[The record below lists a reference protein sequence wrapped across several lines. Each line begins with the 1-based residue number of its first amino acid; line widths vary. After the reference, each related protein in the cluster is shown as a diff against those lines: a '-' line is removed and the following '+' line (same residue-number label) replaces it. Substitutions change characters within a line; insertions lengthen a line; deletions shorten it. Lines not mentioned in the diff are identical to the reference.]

1 MLIRLFKIFG
11 IAILLLIALLIVG
24 VLMLQQ
30 PRYQTML
37 ANALLHR
44 IETQTGARAEF
55 DRVDLD
61 FPRTLSLRGFY
72 LEDPDGD
79 TLLFAGSLHARLT
92 LFRPLK
98 RQIHLSKVSL
108 DDVKVFMDRPSP
120 DAPFNF
126 GFLLEPSQPKP
137 EKSASNRLRKPLD
150 FKVSNFELSNLS
162 VRFNDADGIR
172 IDPARVKRL
181 SIEVRQLDLEEKS
194 IDIRRLVIDQPYA
207 NLVPSGKHEKP
218 VKPLESLLPDLGWTV
233 RADAVEIREGGFTMD
248 LPGGLPLQGYSDSKK
263 LDLRDINLEVNHI
276 SLDSLL
282 RLQIARL
289 TAAEAGGI
297 TVGETAGN
305 LEVTPRGILA
315 EGFSL
320 AVNQSRLDF
329 TARLDVPEPSA
340 FLESA
345 WLDGKLKVYADPAD
359 ANLFLPADKALA
371 RAVLFSGRLSGTYD
385 KLQIAQG
392 DLAAGNL
399 RMLFN
404 GRLTGAGSGGPPVFD
419 ISLAP
424 LTGAA
429 ADITAVAPWISVPPE
444 ISQLGRIRA
453 TGRIWGE
460 PSDLRARL
468 DLVTQAGDLNTDLTL
483 NMKEGPSYSGRLDL
497 DGFDVRALLPD
508 SLAGRASGWLEIR
521 GTGMEWTS
529 MKADMTGGFTS
540 LELKGYTYSGVDLS
554 GRFNECVFEGDIAIA
569 DECAALDFSGS
580 IDLSDTIPEIKARLM
595 VDHADLEALN
605 LFGDKLVV
613 TLGGEVHLTGTGF
626 GDLNGSMLLHN
637 LKLENNNDEVNF
649 ETTTLTLLSEPDYK
663 QYDLFSPELSIHV
676 RGDFDPVTLPREL
689 RRTLSHYIYY
699 VDFTDTAQVVP
710 QRIEGE
716 ISLAEGFGLTRF
728 LIGDIELPDNLEVGF
743 RFDNSSDLLDVRL
756 HSNYLAYRQYAAD
769 TLDFSLKTSAGTLNV
784 NTTISEAQLSRGI
797 RLNDLALTTAST
809 KDYITWKLS
818 IEEEDAP
825 NRVVLAPEVEF
836 IGDSIL
842 IHFVDS
848 YLKLNNTLW
857 PFNEDNQL
865 VLTDEAFVA
874 RNFSIHNRDQY
885 LEIINASNDLS
896 DVSLEFHR
904 LDLPALANIVQLDT
918 IVRNGLLSGII
929 RVDDPLKDLQ
939 ADIGLVFESLQV
951 FDYACDTLEIDAYY
965 RKSLHEVE
973 LVAAFKDPEYD
984 LTAIG
989 NLDLRPGSAEAFDLD
1004 IDARR
1009 VSLSFIDKIIKKGA
1023 KFDVMAQGDLR
1034 LEGSFRSPVLLGN
1047 ARSLDTNTIHIDFLG
1062 LDLIVLEEDV
1072 EFRENAIDFMSMNV
1086 YDVFGNVGFAEGEL
1100 RHSHFKDMSV
1110 DASIAFDNFNL
1121 LNTTQADNDDFY
1133 GRAFADGRVSM
1144 SGLTRNIN
1152 MDIDVRTN
1160 PGTHISI
1167 PVASAG
1173 DVRQYE
1179 NIVFINPFDS
1189 VPAKGIEELL
1199 EIKGINLDFQLEVTP
1214 DAQID
1219 IVLNTESDNNLIAY
1233 GQGDIDLRIDQDKQL
1248 SMYGQYNIRNG
1259 KYVFNP
1265 QNLISKRFDIQEG
1278 SYINWTGKPFEAE
1291 LNIIAAYN
1299 VNARVDNILQDST
1312 QSYQTVP
1319 MDVIIEVGGTLDNTE
1334 VSFDIRT
1341 EQTGI
1346 TRVPDEVTLFLN
1358 DIKDNEGEVTT
1369 QAISLLIVNRFLPS
1383 NTTVF
1388 GGTNLSAGDFGKTT
1402 AFELISNQISNY
1414 LTDAISKLITEAEL
1428 NFNFTQRENLDVE
1441 EPGQTTEFQVDFKT
1455 SFVQN
1460 RIIVK
1465 VGGNFE
1471 VNDAPGAE
1479 QNNIAGDFEVEG
1491 LLTRDGRL
1499 RGKAYHRTADYDIF
1513 NQDRSKTGV
1522 GISYQK
1528 DFDRIGEVFRSDPAR
1543 KQRRLDK
1550 RRDRRER
1557 REAEKAVGGDS
1568 LLPRNEEGETD

>member
-1 MLIRLFKIFG
+1 M
-11 IAILLLIALLIVG
+11 
-24 VLMLQQ
+24 
-30 PRYQTML
+30 
-37 ANALLHR
+37 
-44 IETQTGARAEF
+44 
-55 DRVDLD
+55 
-61 FPRTLSLRGFY
+61 
-72 LEDPDGD
+72 
-79 TLLFAGSLHARLT
+79 
-92 LFRPLK
+92 
-98 RQIHLSKVSL
+98 
-108 DDVKVFMDRPSP
+108 
-120 DAPFNF
+120 
-126 GFLLEPSQPKP
+126 
-137 EKSASNRLRKPLD
+137 
-150 FKVSNFELSNLS
+150 
-162 VRFNDADGIR
+162 
-172 IDPARVKRL
+172 
-181 SIEVRQLDLEEKS
+181 
-194 IDIRRLVIDQPYA
+194 
-207 NLVPSGKHEKP
+207 
-218 VKPLESLLPDLGWTV
+218 
-233 RADAVEIREGGFTMD
+233 
-248 LPGGLPLQGYSDSKK
+248 
-263 LDLRDINLEVNHI
+263 
-276 SLDSLL
+276 
-282 RLQIARL
+282 
-289 TAAEAGGI
+289 
-297 TVGETAGN
+297 
-305 LEVTPRGILA
+305 
-315 EGFSL
+315 
-320 AVNQSRLDF
+320 
-329 TARLDVPEPSA
+329 
-340 FLESA
+340 
-345 WLDGKLKVYADPAD
+345 DPAD
-359 ANLFLPADKALA
+359 ANLFLPPDKPLA
-371 RAVLFSGRLSGTYD
+371 GTVGFSGRVKGNLDG
-385 KLQIAQG
+385 LQFEQG
-392 DLAAGNL
+392 DLTAGKL
-399 RMLFN
+399 RMLFS
-404 GRLTGAGSGGPPVFD
+404 GSLTGAGGGEPVFD
-419 ISLAP
+419 IRISP
-424 LTGAA
+424 MTGSANDLSA
-429 ADITAVAPWISVPPE
+429 IAPWIRVPHE
-444 ISQLGRIRA
+444 ADRLGRIRA
-453 TGRIWGE
+453 NGRIWGKT
-460 PSDLRARL
+460 SDLRA
-468 DLVTQAGDLNTDLTL
+468 VMDLNTQIGDLKADLSL
-483 NMKEGPSYSGRLDL
+483 NTEGVPVYSGRLDL
-497 DGFDVRALLPD
+497 DGFDVRAFLPD
-508 SLAGRASGWLEIR
+508 STAGSASGWLEFN
-521 GTGMEWTS
+521 GTGMEWTT
-529 MKADMTGGFTS
+529 MKADLTGGFST
-540 LELKGYTYSGVDLS
+540 LELNGYAYSGVDVH
-554 GRFNECVFEGDIAIA
+554 GRFSECVFQGDIALA

-580 IDLSDTIPEIKARLM
+580 IDLTDSIPAIQAQLM

-613 TLGGEVHLTGTGF
+613 TLGGEVSLTGTGF
-626 GDLNGSMLLHN
+626 ADLNGSMLLHN
-637 LKLENNNDEVNF
+637 LKLENNNGEVNF
-649 ETTTLTLLSEPDYK
+649 ETTTLTLLSEPEYK
-663 QYDLFSPELSIHV
+663 QYDLFSPELSVHV

-689 RRTLSHYIYY
+689 RRTLSHYIHY
-699 VDFTDTAQVVP
+699 VDFTDTAQLVP

-728 LIGDIELPDNLEVGF
+728 LIGDIELPDNLEAGF

-756 HSNYLAYRQYAAD
+756 HSNYLGYRQYAAD
-769 TLDFSLKTSAGTLNV
+769 TLDFSLNTSRGTLNV
-784 NTTISEAQLSRGI
+784 NATVAEAQVSKGI
-797 RLNDLALTTAST
+797 RLRQLALNTAST
-809 KDYITWKLS
+809 KDYITWKLTV
-818 IEEEDAP
+818 EDEDAP

-836 IGDSIL
+836 IGDSML

-848 YLKLNNTLW
+848 YLKLNNTVW

-865 VLTDEAFVA
+865 VVTDESFLA

-918 IVRNGLLSGII
+918 VVRGGLLSGII
-929 RVDDPLKDLQ
+929 RVEDPLNNLQ
-939 ADIGLVFESLQV
+939 ADIGLVFESLRV
-951 FDYACDTLEIDAYY
+951 FDYQCDTLEIDAYY
-965 RKSLHEVE
+965 WKSLNGLE
-973 LVAAFKDPEYD
+973 LAAEFKDPEYD
-984 LTAIG
+984 ITAIG
-989 NLDLRPGSAEAFDLD
+989 NLDLRPGATEAIDLD

-1009 VSLSFIDKIIKKGA
+1009 VSLSFIDKIIGKGA
-1023 KFDVMAQGDLR
+1023 KFDVMAAGDLR
-1034 LEGSFRSPVLLGN
+1034 LEGDFRRPVLLGK

-1072 EFRENAIDFMSMNV
+1072 DFTENAIDFKSMNV

-1100 RHSHFKDMSV
+1100 LHTHFKDMSV
-1110 DASIAFDNFNL
+1110 DAKIAFDNFNL

-1179 NIVFINPFDS
+1179 NIVFINPYDT
-1189 VPAKGIEELL
+1189 VPAKGIAELL

-1248 SMYGQYNIRNG
+1248 SMYGRYNIRNG

-1312 QSYQTVP
+1312 QTSQTVP

-1388 GGTNLSAGDFGKTT
+1388 SGTNLSAGDFGKTT

-1471 VNDAPGAE
+1471 VNDAPGAAE
-1479 QNNIAGDFEVEG
+1479 NNIAGDFEVEG

-1528 DFDRIGEVFRSDPAR
+1528 DFDRIGEVFRADPAR

-1550 RRDRRER
+1550 RRDRKER
-1557 REAEKAVGGDS
+1557 REAERSGAEDS
-1568 LLPRNEEGETD
+1568 LLPRDEDGDAE